1 MGVKKQS
8 TSFTDADF
16 DSARE
21 IAENSE
27 YPNVSAVVS
36 GALARAEAGG
46 DKARALFEAE
56 MKRRLA
62 LPLDRWEAVG
72 ELDRLPSDA
81 RAHLASRAN
90 PGGTSN

>member
-1 MGVKKQS
+1 MA
-8 TSFTDADF
+8 DALDATF
-16 DSARE
+16 KALDLARFRDHERSARE
-21 IAENSE
+21 ELME
-27 YPNVSAVVS
+27 GRRHV
-36 GALARAEAGG
+36 
-46 DKARALFEAE
+46 FEAE